1 MPIPKNRYNKALLPS
16 LGIGA
21 FLFYADEENMTAEKE
36 DKRDWS
42 NVWKNPFVIAWLV
55 ILTIVLAVNFFMV
68 SMAIVT
74 NPGLVVDDFYE
85 QGKNMDKILA
95 EQKRMEQLGW
105 KLNIDMPI
113 LSEGKA
119 QKVTLKVLDDNDQ
132 AMNVDSAILYF
143 YRPSNRDLDG
153 EQPLT
158 SSGINGV
165 YQTDFSL
172 PLKGKWDL
180 VMEITKGEEV
190 FNVGR
195 SIMVQDPE

>member
-1 MPIPKNRYNKALLPS
+1 MSDLKNRYNKALLPS
-16 LGIGA
+16 LGIWA
-21 FLFYADEENMTAEKE
+21 FVFMTKEGTMTAEKQ

-95 EQKRMEQLGW
+95 EQKRMEELGW
-105 KLNIDMPI
+105 QLNIDLPI
-113 LSEGKA
+113 LSEGKSEN
-119 QKVTLKVLDDNDQ
+119 VTLTVLDKESH
-132 AMNVDSAILYF
+132 AMEVDSAVLYF
-143 YRPSNRDLDG
+143 YRPSDRDLDG

-158 SSGINGV
+158 ATDTTGV
-165 YQTDFSL
+165 YQTVFSL
-172 PLKGKWDL
+172 PVKGKWDL
-180 VMEITKGEEV
+180 VMEITKGENV
-190 FNVGR
+190 FNIGR

>member
-1 MPIPKNRYNKALLPS
+1 
-16 LGIGA
+16 
-21 FLFYADEENMTAEKE
+21 MTIEKQ

-42 NVWKNPFVIAWLV
+42 NVWKNPFVLAWLL
-55 ILTIVLAVNFFMV
+55 ILTVVLAVNFFMV

-105 KLNIDMPI
+105 QLKIDLPI
-113 LSEGKA
+113 LSEAKA
-119 QKVTLKVLDDNDQ
+119 QTVTLQVLDKDNQ
-132 AMNVDSAILYF
+132 FMSVDSAVLYF

-153 EQPLT
+153 QQALSAT
-158 SSGINGV
+158 DKVGV
-165 YQTDFSL
+165 YQAQFAL
-172 PLKGKWDL
+172 PVKGKWD
-180 VMEITKGEEV
+180 VIMEIKKGDNT

-195 SIMVQDPE
+195 SIFVQDPQ